1 MHTKT
6 LVTEIEMLKVV
17 LLFGEQKEAAAIIA
31 AEKMTNKKPLFFS
44 LFLTIFSISFR
55 RRDKNWLYVLDFVNK
70 INNNVTNTALAIAF
84 IALAVVLVAGTST
97 STTLLNRADAQTLT
111 LGEPFLVEKGK
122 TTGQT
127 EIGPNRTEYTYS
139 ANGTLN
145 GTIEITDTGK
155 YVSISKGNNATFDQ
169 GQGVVATKDGSE
181 MANYTLIEVSN
192 VTQDGKYVF
201 QGAVVYS
208 TNSTGNLAFLDNTV
222 SIFKGEG
229 DTTTGDFTST
239 EWEWK

>member
-1 MHTKT
+1 MVK
-6 LVTEIEMLKVV
+6 
-17 LLFGEQKEAAAIIA
+17 
-31 AEKMTNKKPLFFS
+31 NN
-44 LFLTIFSISFR
+44 IS
-55 RRDKNWLYVLDFVNK
+55 
-70 INNNVTNTALAIAF
+70 TALAILF
-84 IALAVVLVAGTST
+84 IATAVVLVAGTSAT
-97 STTLLNRADAQTLT
+97 TTLLNRADAQTPI
-111 LGEPFLVEKGK
+111 LGEPFLVEQGK

-192 VTQDGKYVF
+192 VTQDGRLVF
-201 QGAVVYS
+201 QGAVVYD
-208 TNSTGNLAFLDNTV
+208 TNSTGVLAFLDNTV
-222 SIFKGEG
+222 SIFRGEG
-229 DTTTGDFTST
+229 DYATGDFTSM

>member
-1 MHTKT
+1 MIKDTRALTMIGT
-6 LVTEIEMLKVV
+6 LTV
-17 LLFGEQKEAAAIIA
+17 
-31 AEKMTNKKPLFFS
+31 
-44 LFLTIFSISFR
+44 
-55 RRDKNWLYVLDFVNK
+55 
-70 INNNVTNTALAIAF
+70 TAL
-84 IALAVVLVAGTST
+84 LLVAGTST
-97 STTLLNRADAQTLT
+97 STTLLNRADAQTPTPT
-111 LGEPFLVEKGK
+111 LGEPFLVENGK

-127 EIGPNRTEYTYS
+127 EIGPDRTEYTYS